1 MLKPSY
7 FDGKSELVEKYYRDL
22 EDYLLNDIARF
33 LLQAGELGG
42 KADRELFVLQ
52 QMGLSNAAIT
62 SKLAQISGQSKSAVR
77 EVLQGS
83 VMTSFSN
90 DQEVLEKYF
99 DGDFAPLDNPTI
111 IPVMDA
117 EWQKTCGELD
127 NLTRTTMAQYNM
139 DVVNLLNQAEIQ
151 VTTGMSSYS
160 AAVCDV
166 LDKYAAKGMIIDYP
180 TGARRS
186 LEAAVRCCV
195 VTSMNQTAAQVTNK
209 YIAEGGIEYV
219 LVSAHEGARHS
230 DKGGLFSHDGW
241 QGKAYKIR
249 GSEAGYPNLLES
261 TGYDI
266 DPSTGEGQVVN
277 PAGLHGYNC
286 RHSHSPWD
294 KGLENPWLDENG
306 KPRVD
311 PQKSREK
318 YEQQQIQR
326 GMERSIRQTKRQLN
340 MKQSELDLLPE
351 GSIEHDTAQAD
362 YDRITYK
369 LRQKNMKYGEYCAD
383 HNLAQQVDRVKTA
396 GWTAADSRKANGRAT
411 VYKNNTLSAE
421 KTGIVQEFKKIELSD
436 VENEIETSK
445 GIINYRKINTYNN
458 VYVSD
463 AVHLKPKSAHEI
475 NMKMTDAYKK
485 MGIANADNLPQM
497 IIVNDTE
504 LGMQTYAAYR
514 ATDNKLFVNSKIIEA
529 TSADNMDAIQTFCH
543 ELYHWKDAQK
553 HIASGGIINKQYY
566 EALNSKAKAKLE
578 ILKSK
583 GYNLNKISDYASK
596 SYRAQK
602 YDEVYTEYRVKRL
615 FNEI

>member
-139 DVVNLLNQAEIQ
+139 DVVNLLNEAEMQ
-151 VTTGMSSYS
+151 VATGMSSYS
-160 AAVCDV
+160 AAVCEV
-166 LDKYAAKGMIIDYP
+166 LDKYAAKGMMIDYP

-230 DKGGLFSHDGW
+230 DKGGLFSHDEW

-249 GSEAGYPNLLES
+249 GYEAGYPNLLES

-340 MKQSELDLLPE
+340 MKQSELDLLPQ
-351 GSIEHDTAQAD
+351 GSLEHDTAQAE
-362 YDRITYK
+362 YDRLAYK
-369 LRQKNMKYGEYCAD
+369 LRQKNMKYGEFCAD
-383 HNLAQQVDRVKTA
+383 HNLTQQADRVKVA
-396 GWTAADSRKANGRAT
+396 GWNAAESRKANGRARAYINAKIST
-411 VYKNNTLSAE
+411 KRASIGNASIKVKSESEPKVKELKEVTLDGVTYKVDNKNVLINATEHERNIAQILADHMQKNVKLVPIIE
-421 KTGIVQEFKKIELSD
+421 KPEGISTPDYLIKGEKYDLKDINGE
-436 VENEIETSK
+436 SK
-445 GIINYRKINTYNN
+445 NALYN
-458 VYVSD
+458 
-463 AVHLKPKSAHEI
+463 AVH
-475 NMKMTDAYKK
+475 KK
-485 MGIANADNLPQM
+485 KRQANN
-497 IIVNDTE
+497 
-504 LGMQTYAAYR
+504 
-514 ATDNKLFVNSKIIEA
+514 FVFDVTNSKLTEENIKEQVAYLRRSEHTQFVKDIVII
-529 TSADNMDAIQTFCH
+529 
-543 ELYHWKDAQK
+543 KDGK
-553 HIASGGIINKQYY
+553 VLDI
-566 EALNSKAKAKLE
+566 
-578 ILKSK
+578 
-583 GYNLNKISDYASK
+583 
-596 SYRAQK
+596 
-602 YDEVYTEYRVKRL
+602 
-615 FNEI
+615 

>member
-7 FDGKSELVEKYYRDL
+7 FNGKSELVEKYYRDL

-90 DQEVLEKYF
+90 DKEVLNKYF

-151 VTTGMSSYS
+151 VATGMSSYN

-166 LDKYAAKGMIIDYP
+166 LDKYATKGMIIDYP

-249 GSEAGYPNLLES
+249 GSEDGYPNLLES

-266 DPSTGEGQVVN
+266 DPNTGEGQVVN

-340 MKQSELDLLPE
+340 MKQSELDLLPQ
-351 GSIEHDTAQAD
+351 GSLEHDTAQAE
-362 YDRITYK
+362 YDRLAYK
-369 LRQKNMKYGEYCAD
+369 LRQKNMKYGEFCAD
-383 HNLAQQVDRVKTA
+383 HNLTQQADRVKVA
-396 GWTAADSRKANGRAT
+396 GWNAAESRKANGRARAYINAKIST
-411 VYKNNTLSAE
+411 KRASIGNASIKVKSESEPKVKELKEVTLDGVTYKVDNKNVLINATEHERNIAQILADHMQKNVKLVPIIE
-421 KTGIVQEFKKIELSD
+421 KPEGISTPDYLIKGEKYDLKDINGE
-436 VENEIETSK
+436 SK
-445 GIINYRKINTYNN
+445 NALYN
-458 VYVSD
+458 
-463 AVHLKPKSAHEI
+463 AVH
-475 NMKMTDAYKK
+475 KK
-485 MGIANADNLPQM
+485 KRQANN
-497 IIVNDTE
+497 
-504 LGMQTYAAYR
+504 
-514 ATDNKLFVNSKIIEA
+514 FVFDVTNSKLTEENIKEQVAYLRRSEHTQFVKDIVII
-529 TSADNMDAIQTFCH
+529 
-543 ELYHWKDAQK
+543 KDGK
-553 HIASGGIINKQYY
+553 VLDI
-566 EALNSKAKAKLE
+566 
-578 ILKSK
+578 
-583 GYNLNKISDYASK
+583 
-596 SYRAQK
+596 
-602 YDEVYTEYRVKRL
+602 
-615 FNEI
+615 

>member
-62 SKLAQISGQSKSAVR
+62 SKLAQISSQSKSAVR

-90 DQEVLEKYF
+90 DKEVLEKYF

-139 DVVNLLNQAEIQ
+139 DVVNLLNEAEMQ
-151 VTTGMSSYS
+151 VATGMSSYS

-230 DKGGLFSHDGW
+230 NKGGLFSHDGW

-249 GSEAGYPNLLES
+249 GSEDGYPNLLES

-266 DPSTGEGQVVN
+266 DPNTGEGQVVN

-318 YEQQQIQR
+318 YEQQQTQR

-340 MKQSELDLLPE
+340 MKQSELDLLPK
-351 GSIEHDTAQAD
+351 GSIEHGKAQAE
-362 YDRITYK
+362 YDRLAYK
-369 LRQKNMKYGEYCAD
+369 LRQKNMKYGEFCAD
-383 HNLAQQVDRVKTA
+383 HNLTQQADRVKVA
-396 GWTAADSRKANGRAT
+396 GWTKAESQKANGRAKAY
-411 VYKNNTLSAE
+411 VNSVDKPKNLRGDMNKVEYVPRREYNLTANRLNKELDSFTNIPSMWNGQVSVDKKLSANEGLIGLNNEIILGRKASVGSFIHELLHQRSWVYDVNAFMDFRNMEEATVQLFTEEICKTKDYAFAYTYRQLVEPLREIRKLFPEYDTDLEFARALFE
-421 KTGIVQEFKKIELSD
+421 KPLAQRYGWLYNKAKESNGLSKEIELCFD
-436 VENEIETSK
+436 
-445 GIINYRKINTYNN
+445 
-458 VYVSD
+458 
-463 AVHLKPKSAHEI
+463 
-475 NMKMTDAYKK
+475 
-485 MGIANADNLPQM
+485 
-497 IIVNDTE
+497 
-504 LGMQTYAAYR
+504 
-514 ATDNKLFVNSKIIEA
+514 KL
-529 TSADNMDAIQTFCH
+529 
-543 ELYHWKDAQK
+543 
-553 HIASGGIINKQYY
+553 SGGS
-566 EALNSKAKAKLE
+566 LGL
-578 ILKSK
+578 
-583 GYNLNKISDYASK
+583 
-596 SYRAQK
+596 
-602 YDEVYTEYRVKRL
+602 
-615 FNEI
+615 